1 MKASKLL
8 ESFAMSGKRGQMG
21 NVLTLIIGIVLL
33 VAVAL
38 PVTLQVIANVTLTGT
53 TATIVNLVP
62 TFIAIGL
69 LIFVVRSVGGA

>member
-1 MKASKLL
+1 MKASQLL
-8 ESFAMSGKRGQMG
+8 ESFAMKGKRGQMT

-69 LIFVVRSVGGA
+69 LIFVVRSVGGG

>member
-8 ESFAMSGKRGQMG
+8 ETLSMGKRGQMG

-69 LIFVVRSVGGA
+69 LIFVVRSVGGG